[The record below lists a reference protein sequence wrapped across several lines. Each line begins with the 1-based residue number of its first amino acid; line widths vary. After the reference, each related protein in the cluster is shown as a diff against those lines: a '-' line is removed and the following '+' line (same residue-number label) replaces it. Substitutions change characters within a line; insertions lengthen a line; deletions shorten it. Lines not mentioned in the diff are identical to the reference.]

1 VIASEP
7 RPPRGLWRPPS
18 LQALPGG
25 LPAPFW
31 LVHALPL
38 LLSAAVLASATRL
51 GGVLTRLIAAEPDLQ
66 RVDDRAGPPTVFTPE
81 VERWSSE
88 IQTWSVAYGLP
99 APLIAT
105 VMQIESCGDP
115 RAQSGAGAQGLF
127 QVMPF
132 HFAPG
137 EVALDPETN
146 ARRGLAYLARSL
158 QLANGRIDLALAGYN
173 GGHSLITQP
182 PDLWPDETRRYVA
195 WGSAIYADAAAGQS
209 ESPALLAWLQAG
221 GERLCRTAA
230 TQNAEAD
237 PLSL

>member
-1 VIASEP
+1 VIASAP

-18 LQALPGG
+18 LQASPGG

-31 LVHALPL
+31 LVRALPF
-38 LLSAAVLASATRL
+38 LLSAAVLASATQL
-51 GGVLTRLIAAEPDLQ
+51 GGVLARIIAAEPNLQ
-66 RVDDRAGPPTVFTPE
+66 RADESASLPTIFTPE
-81 VERWSSE
+81 VERWSSK
-88 IQTWSVAYGLP
+88 IQTWSAAYGLP

-115 RAQSGAGAQGLF
+115 RAQSDAGAQGLF

-137 EVALDPETN
+137 EVAFDPETN

-158 QLANGRIDLALAGYN
+158 ELANGRIDLALAGYN

-182 PDLWPDETRRYVA
+182 PILWPDETRRYVA
-195 WGSAIYADAAAGQS
+195 WGLAIYADAAAGQS
-209 ESPALLAWLQAG
+209 ESPALVAWLQAG

-230 TQNAEAD
+230 TDDA
-237 PLSL
+237 

>member
-1 VIASEP
+1 MIASAP
-7 RPPRGLWRPPS
+7 RRPHALWRLPS
-18 LQALPGG
+18 LQASPGG
-25 LPAPFW
+25 LPVPFW
-31 LVHALPL
+31 LARAIPFL
-38 LLSAAVLASATRL
+38 LVVAVLASARQL
-51 GGVLTRLIAAEPDLQ
+51 GGALTRRITAASDPQPLDESP
-66 RVDDRAGPPTVFTPE
+66 GPPTAFTPE

-88 IQTWSVAYGLP
+88 IRTWSAAYGLP

-115 RAQSGAGAQGLF
+115 SAQSGAGAQGLF

-158 QLANGRIDLALAGYN
+158 ELANGRIDLALAGYN
-173 GGHSLITQP
+173 GGHSLITQS

-209 ESPALLAWLQAG
+209 ESRALAAWLRAG

-230 TQNAEAD
+230 THGA
-237 PLSL
+237 